1 MTPITKGM
9 RIGIDVSPLQTG
21 HQYRGVGT
29 YVRNLLPN
37 LACLDRENQ
46 YHLFCLDEIQ
56 DEFRNLGANFTVEVI
71 RVPQTGRLASVLSHQ
86 ILLPIR
92 VRELHL
98 NIFHTPFVPTFMASP
113 GLPVFLGCARVT
125 TIHDLI
131 PLVTRSIFGQTLR
144 AYLYYRLMLH
154 RAKSGSAIIVDSQST
169 ERAVIQYLGVDAQK
183 IRVIHLAPDAFFRRL
198 DPEDIKSSFRAISK
212 RYGIIFRYILYVGD
226 LGVVKNLDGLLEALA
241 IIFRSGLAHDL
252 QLVVVGKKLPQH
264 VERLKGKIE
273 SLGLWRHVVFT
284 DYISMQDLLVLYNQ
298 ALVLAFPSLQE
309 GFGLPVLE
317 AMACGTPII
326 AARTSSI
333 PEIAG
338 EAAILFDPLNPE
350 EIADAL
356 RRVLTSEELRE
367 SLCKKGYERVMMFTW
382 RETARLT
389 LEVYR
394 SVFARLRSS
403 RGDSL

>member
-1 MTPITKGM
+1 M
-9 RIGIDVSPLQTG
+9 
-21 HQYRGVGT
+21 
-29 YVRNLLPN
+29 
-37 LACLDRENQ
+37 
-46 YHLFCLDEIQ
+46 
-56 DEFRNLGANFTVEVI
+56 
-71 RVPQTGRLASVLSHQ
+71 
-86 ILLPIR
+86 
-92 VRELHL
+92 
-98 NIFHTPFVPTFMASP
+98 
-113 GLPVFLGCARVT
+113 
-125 TIHDLI
+125 
-131 PLVTRSIFGQTLR
+131 
-144 AYLYYRLMLH
+144 
-154 RAKSGSAIIVDSQST
+154 
-169 ERAVIQYLGVDAQK
+169 
-183 IRVIHLAPDAFFRRL
+183 
-198 DPEDIKSSFRAISK
+198 
-212 RYGIIFRYILYVGD
+212 FRYILYVGD
-226 LGVVKNLDGLLEALA
+226 LGIVKNLDGLLEALA
-241 IIFRSGLAHDL
+241 IICKSGLAHDL

-338 EAAILFDPLNPE
+338 EAAILFDPCNPQ
-350 EIADAL
+350 EIAQAL
-356 RRVLTSEELRE
+356 RQVLTSEELRQ
-367 SLCKKGYERVMMFTW
+367 SLCKKGYERVMTFTW

-403 RGDSL
+403 RGDAL